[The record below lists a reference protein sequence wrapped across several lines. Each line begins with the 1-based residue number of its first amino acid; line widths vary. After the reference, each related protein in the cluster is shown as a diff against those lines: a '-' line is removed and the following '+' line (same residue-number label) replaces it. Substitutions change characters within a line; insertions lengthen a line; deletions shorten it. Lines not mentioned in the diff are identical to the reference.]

1 MQQQALK
8 TVPSGSRYLCIAL
21 VAVLVV
27 LTVTSAHAGEAANAA
42 LARRFYVAFNAR
54 DLDSLDKFM
63 APDIVDHNPA
73 PGQAGGI
80 AGVKTSLRGFFALSS
95 DIQARNDLVIAKGDY
110 VTVYSTATGMHTGD
124 LLGVK
129 ATHKPFQIH
138 TLDIWRVKD
147 GKLAEGWHVEELLGI
162 LTQVGALPRTD
173 GS

>member
-1 MQQQALK
+1 MQQRALK
-8 TVPSGSRYLCIAL
+8 TAPSISRYLCNALIAM
-21 VAVLVV
+21 LVV
-27 LTVTSAHAGEAANAA
+27 LPVTAVDAGEAANAA

-63 APDIVDHNPA
+63 AQNIVDHNPA
-73 PGQAGGI
+73 PGQTDGL
-80 AGVKTSLRGFFALSS
+80 AGVKVSLRGFFALSS
-95 DIQARNDLVIAKGDY
+95 DIQAHNDLVIAKGDY
-110 VTVYSTATGMHTGD
+110 VTVYSTATGTHTGD